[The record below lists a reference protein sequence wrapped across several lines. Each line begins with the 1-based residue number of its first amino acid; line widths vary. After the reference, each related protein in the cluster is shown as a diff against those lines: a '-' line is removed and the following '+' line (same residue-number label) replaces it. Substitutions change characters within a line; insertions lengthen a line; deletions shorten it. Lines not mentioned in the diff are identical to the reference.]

1 MTVLHIAVVGAGL
14 AGLTAAWLLGRE
26 HRVTLFERHA
36 RPGFTAHSVAVPLH
50 GNGADSVRVDVPLRV
65 FYPGYYP
72 TLTKLYAELG
82 VATEAVSYATTF
94 FDDLGGARRPFFR
107 YRNVQL
113 FGRSQGYVL
122 PQDLATSRA
131 RRVLAGALRF
141 QREAPLALSRGALA
155 GLSLSAYV
163 EAERFP
169 REFIEGLLLPA
180 VATICT
186 CPTAAARDFPAEV
199 IVGYWARGLVRESV
213 RRAVHGADDAEAR
226 LLARVA
232 TRCFGADVQRVAA
245 DDDGAFV
252 TLADGLPQR
261 FDHVVLA
268 SPAHH
273 ALRVLAAP
281 TAREAALLS
290 AVPHRAVEV
299 VMHTDDALMPAR
311 RRDWSPVNAC
321 IEPGAAQPMTTIWV
335 NAVQPALRG
344 SPPLFQTVAP
354 LAAPREGTVLAR
366 AHFERPVVDAASQR
380 AIAALPALHAE
391 AGRRLWF
398 CGSYAAAGIPL
409 LEGAVASACAAV
421 AALEQAQPAS
431 RRAASC
437 TAARMRG

>member
-1 MTVLHIAVVGAGL
+1 MAGLDIAVVGAGL

-36 RPGFTAHSVAVPLH
+36 RPGFTAHSVAVPLAPVA
-50 GNGADSVRVDVPLRV
+50 GRASGDTVRVDVPLRV

-82 VATEAVSYATTF
+82 VATEVVSYATTF
-94 FDDLGGARRPFFR
+94 FDDLAGARRPFFR
-107 YRNVQL
+107 YRNALL

-122 PQDLATSRA
+122 PQDVAGSRA

-141 QREAPLALSRGALA
+141 QREAPLALARGALA

-163 EAERFP
+163 EGAGFEAA
-169 REFIEGLLLPA
+169 FIDGLLLPA

-186 CPTAAARDFPAEV
+186 CPVETAREFPAEV
-199 IVGYWARGLVRESV
+199 IVGYWSRGLVRESV

-226 LLARVA
+226 LLSRVA
-232 TRCFGADVQRVAA
+232 TRCFGADVQRVSA

-252 TLADGLPQR
+252 TLTGGMPQR

-281 TAREAALLS
+281 TATEAALLS

-299 VMHTDDALMPAR
+299 VMHTDEALMPAR

-344 SPPLFQTVAP
+344 APPLFQTVAP
-354 LAAPREGTVLAR
+354 LVAPRDGSVLAR

-409 LEGAVASACAAV
+409 LEGAVASAYAA
-421 AALEQAQPAS
+421 AS
-431 RRAASC
+431 RLEASC
-437 TAARMRG
+437 TAALMRG